1 MSARFDPVRG
11 VADAVLLE
19 GYVLYPY
26 RASSRKNQFRFAFG
40 VLAPRGWSEA
50 GGCEPW
56 WCETQCLIEGESPRV
71 EGALRFLRV
80 VRRRVE
86 QALAGGSPRAT
97 DRLEAGGRLHV
108 PWDEGELREVTI
120 GPLALAQG
128 GGELELHL
136 EGGLEEE
143 IVRDEDGAAAGRV
156 VRDRAP
162 LSARVVARAEPLE
175 AASPLWQLSI
185 RVENLGEG
193 HGPGEPRD
201 AVLPAS
207 LASTHLMLACER
219 GAFVSLVDPPAW
231 AREAAER
238 CASVRCHPVLAGP
251 EGARDLLLSAPI
263 ILPDHPR
270 IAPESPGDFFD
281 AGEIDELLVLRT
293 ANLTDAEKREV
304 RATDARAAAIVDRVD
319 ALAPEAMERLHG
331 AIRERRVLGEGA
343 RFAPGDKVRLRPG
356 PRRTDAQDLLY
367 AGRVATVEEVREDID
382 GREHLLVTI
391 DDDPARELH
400 RWYGRFHYYYPD
412 EVEPLEGER

>member
-1 MSARFDPVRG
+1 MSARFDAVRG

-40 VLAPRGWSEA
+40 VLAPRAWSEA

-56 WCETQCLIEGESPRV
+56 WCETQCLIEGEAPCV
-71 EGALRFLRV
+71 EGVLRFLRV

-86 QALAGGSPRAT
+86 QALADGSRRAT

-108 PWDEGELREVTI
+108 PWDEGELREVTV
-120 GPLALAQG
+120 GPLALEQG
-128 GGELELHL
+128 EVELEL

-143 IVRDEDGAAAGRV
+143 IVPGEGGAVAGRV
-156 VRDRAP
+156 VRARAP
-162 LSARVVARAEPLE
+162 LRVRVATRAERLE
-175 AASPLWQLSI
+175 APSPLWRLSI
-185 RVENLGEG
+185 RVENLTE
-193 HGPGEPRD
+193 GPGRSAPRD
-201 AVLPAS
+201 AVLPSS
-207 LASTHLMLACER
+207 LASTHLMLACDR
-219 GAFVSLVDPPAW
+219 GAFVSVVDPPAW
-231 AREAAER
+231 ARDAAER
-238 CASVRCHPVLAGP
+238 CASVRCHPVLAGR

-270 IAPESPGDFFD
+270 IAPESPLEFFD
-281 AGEIDELLVLRT
+281 AAEIDELLVLRT

-304 RATDARAAAIVDRVD
+304 RATDPRAAAIVDRVD
-319 ALAPEAMERLHG
+319 ALAPDAMERLHG
-331 AIRERRVLGEGA
+331 AIRERRAIGEGA

-356 PRRTDAQDLLY
+356 RRRTDAQDLLY
-367 AGRVATVEEVREDID
+367 AGCVATVEEVREDVE

-412 EVEPLEGER
+412 EVEPLEAEP